1 MAFKKTTQRGASISP
16 TGMPDLSGFRQSANA
31 FDQLSQLAYGIGTQE
46 RQREYNSAIRQ
57 AEIDGQTAGVTYDEK
72 GNLVPLTNL
81 DYGKA
86 AALHSPEDQDKV
98 LQQYRKAAI
107 NTYVSAAIN
116 DIDDAAT
123 QALIANPNDP
133 DGIRGAYEGHFN
145 ELRDTLDPEIFAKL
159 APRAEAAFMKAENR
173 ALAAQQEQAEKD
185 AIAILTKEY
194 SNNMVELANVSAK
207 GAGSGGDNQNAHM
220 RRLSEIQ
227 ERQEELLESL
237 STKGVGKSQ
246 IDALRKTQETSVAIR
261 SAQAHVKRA
270 FAVNSYSGA
279 LEAVQQIVDESY
291 NNPEIDSDKLA
302 QVLYSTAQKEELLRK
317 TLAAEDSRARDFVYN
332 NIARQIYVEDAD
344 VTDMLADPFNP
355 IHTLQGNQIGSL
367 QAVSTAQIQADNNA
381 AYADSF
387 SVLDNPEI
395 FNHEA
400 QIDAMA
406 EIDRQ
411 YIKGDISAKQKNDAR
426 AKHAKNTTDSWE
438 KATAGNR
445 FKASG
450 ILRMELGRTSSYT
463 ISPAYYEKEETI
475 SKLEKDG
482 IIGGL
487 DGAAYKDRLAYLND
501 VESYAVNYDKHHK
514 DAYGAS
520 AAYNKAA
527 MGVALSATEQK
538 LLDENFGTNT
548 IIVNDQQMAADIY
561 SDDPDVVQ
569 ATIDL
574 FDVYTHRFNGQ
585 LHPQAKELLVNAR
598 NNPELARLSVRVIG
612 QITDGMSKYHGVSTG
627 DALDEIFDLAKISD
641 DQRAFFRAASK
652 TGVDFALEAFS
663 DRGDFNRDL
672 SALLGQRLEGQ
683 SLDQAADVFFD
694 KAFEDALQDSG
705 GQALMMA
712 LAGVFDSNA
721 RLTQRQ
727 LTIKEFADSVGLS
740 TSDIARSAIRDP
752 YVKEAVKSVFF
763 KRHIDDYKMG
773 ETTRPAML
781 SAIRS
786 LGKRGFGFERNT
798 ETGEIFL
805 VEAPILTYAQAQ
817 VPHEKTADGSLQ
829 PTVNLT
835 IEAIENQFVE
845 EMLGHNTM
853 FDGALLEPEITEALL
868 RVRNSRLDN
877 AFFPSGIR
885 FVANEIAVEGEVPSY
900 TVILTKADGDAFILR
915 DNYNFNFNKSSL
927 GEDYKAAQ
935 NLIKSSKLKKFITS
949 FDLVDRQVLQGT
961 FDKMHRS
968 RSRRSLTSLID
979 FYNGLSYTMQ
989 NVGAAEPI
997 DIDLLTQSEVNQVFD
1012 YLDTV
1017 FSLGFY

>member
-1 MAFKKTTQRGASISP
+1 MAFKKTTQRRASISP
-16 TGMPDLSGFRQSANA
+16 TGMPNLSGFKQSANA
-31 FDQLSQLAYGIGTQE
+31 FDQLSQLAYSIGTEE
-46 RQREYNSAIRQ
+46 RQRGYNSAIRQ
-57 AEIDGQTAGVTYDEK
+57 AEIDGVTAGVTYDKE

-81 DYGKA
+81 DYAKA
-86 AALHSPEDQDKV
+86 AALHSPEDQERV
-98 LQQYRKAAI
+98 LQQYRTAAI

-116 DIDDAAT
+116 DIDDTAT
-123 QALIANPNDP
+123 EALIANPNDP
-133 DGIRGAYEGHFN
+133 DAIRGAYEGHFN
-145 ELRDTLDPEIFAKL
+145 QLREELDPSIFAKL

-185 AIAILTKEY
+185 AVAILTKEY
-194 SNNMVELANVSAK
+194 STNMVDLANISAK
-207 GAGSGGDNQNAHM
+207 GAGSGADNQNAHK
-220 RRLSEIQ
+220 RRLTEIQ

-237 STKGVGKSQ
+237 STKGVGQTQ
-246 IDALRKTQETSVAIR
+246 IDALRNTQETSVAIR

-291 NNPEIDSDKLA
+291 KNPDVDSDKLA
-302 QVLYSTAQKEELLRK
+302 QVLYATAQKEELLRR
-317 TLAAEDSRARDFVYN
+317 TVAAEDSRARDFVYN
-332 NIARQIYVEDAD
+332 NIARQIYVEGAD
-344 VTDMLADPFNP
+344 VTDMLADPMNS
-355 IHTLQGNQIGSL
+355 IHTLTGNQIGSL
-367 QAVSTAQIQADNNA
+367 QSVSKSQIQSENNRV
-381 AYADSF
+381 YADSL

-395 FNHEA
+395 HTHEA

-406 EIDRQ
+406 DIDRQ
-411 YIKGDISAKQKNDAR
+411 FINGDISAKQKNEAR
-426 AKHAKNTTDSWE
+426 AKHTKNTKDAWE
-438 KATAGNR
+438 KATEGNR
-445 FKASG
+445 FKNSG
-450 ILRMELGRTSSYT
+450 VLRMELGRTSSFT
-463 ISPAYYEKEETI
+463 ISPAYYESEETI
-475 SKLEKDG
+475 RSYEKSG
-482 IIGGL
+482 IISDL
-487 DGAAYKDRLAYLND
+487 DGAAYKDRLAYLTD
-501 VESYAVNYDKHHK
+501 VESYSVNYDKHHK
-514 DAYGAS
+514 DSYGAS

-527 MGVALSATEQK
+527 MGITLSASEQK

-548 IIVNDQQMAADIY
+548 ITVNNEQMSADIY
-561 SDDPDVVQ
+561 SDNPAVVQ
-569 ATIDL
+569 ASIDL
-574 FDVYTHRFNGQ
+574 FDVYAHRFNGQ

-598 NNPELARLSVRVIG
+598 NNPDLARLSVRVIG
-612 QITDGMSKYHGVSTG
+612 QITNGMSKYHNVSTG
-627 DALDEIFDLAKISD
+627 DALDEVFDLAKISD
-641 DQRAFFRAASK
+641 EQRAFFRAASK
-652 TGVDFALEAFS
+652 VGVDFALEAFS
-663 DRGDFNRDL
+663 DRGDFNREL
-672 SALLGQRLEGQ
+672 SALLGQRLEGA
-683 SLDQAADVFFD
+683 SLDQAADAFFD
-694 KAFEDALQDSG
+694 KSFEDALHDSG

-740 TSDIARSAIRDP
+740 TSEIARSAIRDP
-752 YVKEAVKSVFF
+752 YVKEAVKNVFF
-763 KRHIDDYKMG
+763 KRHIDDFKMG
-773 ETTRPAML
+773 ETTTPAML

-835 IEAIENQFVE
+835 MEAIENQFIE

-853 FDGALLEPEITEALL
+853 FDSALLEPEVTEALV

-877 AFFPSGIR
+877 AFFPSGVR
-885 FVANEIAVEGEVPSY
+885 FVANEVAVEGEVPSY

-927 GEDYKAAQ
+927 GADYKAAQ
-935 NLIKSSKLKKFITS
+935 DLIKSSKLKKLITS

-989 NVGAAEPI
+989 NVGASEPI
-997 DIDLLTQSEVNQVFD
+997 DVDLLTQSEVNQVFD
-1012 YLDTV
+1012 YLDTI